1 MNVLFMTTPLFNSE
15 PTFPKMAVAKR
26 TVELFYDVLSPYS
39 WVAFEVLCRYRPKWN
54 LDLQF
59 RPFFLSGIMAGTGN
73 QPPAMVP
80 AKGAYMAKDIQRLR
94 DFYGIPIVEPSDF
107 VNTMFKKGSLSAMRL
122 ITAASKYHPEKVEPL
137 SREFWMRIWSRD
149 EDIVD
154 PQSLQEVCQKVGLS
168 GDESQSLM
176 SKIGDQEIKD
186 KLKDTT
192 QKALDLGAF
201 GAPIIVAHVN
211 GKPHMYF
218 GSDRF
223 LLLSH
228 LLGVKWEG
236 PLTSQNS
243 KL

>member
-1 MNVLFMTTPLFNSE
+1 MFLNYNTA
-15 PTFPKMAVAKR
+15 KMAVAKR

-54 LDLQF
+54 VDLQF
-59 RPFFLSGIMAGTGN
+59 RPFFLSGIMAATGN
-73 QPPAMVP
+73 RPPAMVP
-80 AKGAYMAKDIQRLR
+80 AKGTYMVKDIQRLR
-94 DFYGIPIVEPSDF
+94 QFYGIPMTPPSDF
-107 VNTMFKKGSLSAMRL
+107 AVTVFQKGSLSAMRL
-122 ITAASKYHPEKVEPL
+122 LTAASKYHPDKVEHL

-149 EDIVD
+149 EDIVEA
-154 PQSLQEVCQKVGLS
+154 QSLHEVCKKVGLN
-168 GDESQSLM
+168 GDETQSLM
-176 SKIGDQEIKD
+176 SKIGDQETKD
-186 KLKDTT
+186 KLKETT

-211 GKPHMYF
+211 GEPHMYF

-228 LLGVKWEG
+228 LLGVEWEG
-236 PLTSQNS
+236 PLKSQNS